1 MEIKLTP
8 LIIFLLL
15 LLCLIF
21 SIFIGTRL
29 ENFMTEYSKEGM
41 TTYNNILSQIQ
52 KYNGMNPSPINITPV
67 YDSFG
72 NVIKNPI
79 LGGIYYDISGKII
92 NFPKNVDV
100 YDVSGIIVK
109 KPTLG
114 EMYYD
119 MSGNT
124 IKYLQ
129 SANVYNEFGNIITN
143 PPTVGFMLDSM
154 GNSIDLP
161 IYDINN
167 NVISNLSTYNGPVY
181 DSYHNLIQFPYYDN
195 SGNYMV
201 SNIMTPDIY
210 IKYISYLSSK
220 NNTTNS
226 NVYGDISGCSS
237 SIDYENTSLDD
248 YISNYYQHFWNQNQ
262 QMYSDDYIL
271 KTEIVPTGC
280 PSWNSGIPPKINN
293 KTTTK
298 DVVTKDIVTKD
309 IVTKDVVSDTYD
321 ATKDVVSN
329 TYDATKGVVSN
340 TYDATKDVVSDTYNA
355 TKNVVSDT
363 YNATKNVVSDTY
375 NAGASLVGGTYN
387 TGSSLLNVN
396 PTQIQNDN
404 SIKYNKD
411 KGLLGNYNGDNTISN
426 LGYLKGTT
434 QFTNASTIPNEVAS
448 FNNNYNA
455 VPSKGGVDFR
465 PLTTDF
471 SKFGK

>member
-15 LLCLIF
+15 LLSLIF
-21 SIFIGTRL
+21 SIFIGSKL

-52 KYNGMNPSPINITPV
+52 KYNGSLFDNMTPSPINITPV
-67 YDSFG
+67 YDSYG
-72 NVIKNPI
+72 NIIKSPI

-100 YDVSGIIVK
+100 YDVSGIIIK
-109 KPTLG
+109 NPTLG

-119 MSGNT
+119 MSGDT
-124 IKYLQ
+124 IKYSQ

-167 NVISNLSTYNGPVY
+167 NIISNLSTYNGPVY

-195 SGNYMV
+195 SGNYFV
-201 SNIMTPDIY
+201 SKIMTPDIY

-220 NNTTNS
+220 NNTTIS
-226 NVYGDISGCSS
+226 NGYGDISGCSS
-237 SIDYENTSLDD
+237 AIDYDNTSLDD

-298 DVVTKDIVTKD
+298 DVTKD
-309 IVTKDVVSDTYD
+309 IVTKDVVS
-321 ATKDVVSN
+321 N
-329 TYDATKGVVSN
+329 TYDTTKDVVSN

-363 YNATKNVVSDTY
+363 YDATKNVVSDTY

-387 TGSSLLNVN
+387 AGSSLLNVN

-411 KGLLGNYNGDNTISN
+411 KGLLGNYNGDNTTSN

-434 QFTNASTIPNEVAS
+434 QFTNSSTIPNEVAS

-455 VPSKGGVDFR
+455 VPSKGGMDFR
-465 PLTTDF
+465 PLTSDF